1 MATDFGPFVLG
12 GNVFGWT
19 VQRDDAFQLLDAFV
33 ERGGKAIDTADVYS
47 VWAPGA
53 TGGDS
58 EKILGEWLAR
68 GPRERVQI
76 HTKVAKW
83 PAHPGLSAA
92 NIRAAVEG
100 SLKRLGTDYIDLY
113 YAHED
118 DQKVPQEE
126 YIKAFDELVKAGKVR
141 QLGASNFTAERLE
154 SALRLSRSAGLA
166 SFEVSQDYYNLL
178 DRAYE
183 NTLLPLHAREGIV
196 ELPYFSLASGFLTGK
211 YRPGKKVASSRA
223 GAALKHLEKPHAVPL
238 LEALDEIAAA
248 HGGSV
253 TAVSLAWL
261 RAQPTVGAPIASA
274 RTLDQLTTLF
284 ESAALT
290 LSGDEI
296 GALAN
301 ITKPQ
306 R

>member
-1 MATDFGPFVLG
+1 MTTDFGPFVLG

-19 VQRDDAFQLLDAFV
+19 VQRDAAFRLLDAFV

-68 GPRERVQI
+68 GPRSRVQI

-92 NIRAAVEG
+92 NIQAAVEG
-100 SLKRLGTDYIDLY
+100 SLKRLKTDYIDLY

-126 YIKAFDELVKAGKVR
+126 YVQAFDALVKAGKVR
-141 QLGASNFTAERLE
+141 ALGASNFTAERLS
-154 SALRLSRSAGLA
+154 SALSIARKQGLA
-166 SFEVSQDYYNLL
+166 SFQVSQDHYNLVERGFERSL
-178 DRAYE
+178 QPVLE
-183 NTLLPLHAREGIV
+183 REGLV
-196 ELPYFSLASGFLTGK
+196 ELPYWSLASGFLTGK
-211 YRPGKKVASSRA
+211 YRPGKKVESSRA
-223 GAALKHLEKPHAVPL
+223 GAAQKQLDRPHAAPL
-238 LEALDEIAAA
+238 LKALDEIAAE
-248 HGGSV
+248 HQVSV

-261 RAQPTVGAPIASA
+261 RAQRTVAAPIASA
-274 RTLDQLTTLF
+274 RTEEQLGDLFQSANLQLT
-284 ESAALT
+284 
-290 LSGDEI
+290 GDEL
-296 GALAN
+296 GTLAD
-301 ITKPQ
+301 ITAP
-306 R
+306 

>member
-1 MATDFGPFVLG
+1 MTHDFGPFVLG

-19 VQRDDAFQLLDAFV
+19 VQRDDAFRLLDTFV

-68 GPRERVQI
+68 GARSRVQI

-83 PAHPGLSAA
+83 SAHPGLSAA
-92 NIRAAVEG
+92 NIQAAVDG
-100 SLKRLGTDYIDLY
+100 SLKRLKTDYIDLY

-126 YIKAFDELVKAGKVR
+126 YVKAFDGLVKAGKVR
-141 QLGASNFTAERLE
+141 KLGASNFTPERLS
-154 SALRLSRSAGLA
+154 SALHVARSTGLA
-166 SFEVSQDYYNLL
+166 QFEVSQDYYNLI
-178 DRAYE
+178 DRDFE
-183 NTLLPLHAREGIV
+183 RTLQPVLATEGMV
-196 ELPYFSLASGFLTGK
+196 ELPFWSLASGFLTGK
-211 YRPGKKVASSRA
+211 YRPGKKVDSSRA
-223 GAALKHLEKPHAVPL
+223 GAAQKHLEKPQAAPL
-238 LEALDEIAAA
+238 LAALDEIAAA
-248 HGGSV
+248 HSVSV

-274 RTLDQLTTLF
+274 RTLEQLADLFQSATLM
-284 ESAALT
+284 
-290 LSGDEI
+290 LSGDEL
-296 GALAN
+296 GRLAS
-301 ITKPQ
+301 ITMP

>member
-1 MATDFGPFVLG
+1 GPFVLG

-19 VQRDDAFQLLDAFV
+19 VQRDEAFRLLDAFV

-68 GPRERVQI
+68 GPRSRAQI

-92 NIRAAVEG
+92 NIQAAVEG
-100 SLKRLGTDYIDLY
+100 SLKRLKTDYIDLY

-126 YIKAFDELVKAGKVR
+126 YVRAFDALVKAGKVR
-141 QLGASNFTAERLE
+141 TLGASNFTAERLT
-154 SALRLSRSAGLA
+154 SALSIARSQGLA
-166 SFEVSQDYYNLL
+166 SFQVSQDHYNLVERGFERSL
-178 DRAYE
+178 QPVLE
-183 NTLLPLHAREGIV
+183 REGLV

-211 YRPGKKVASSRA
+211 YRPGKKVDSSRA
-223 GAALKHLEKPHAVPL
+223 GGAQKLLDRPRAAPL
-238 LEALDEIAAA
+238 LKALDEIAAG
-248 HGGSV
+248 HKVSV

-261 RAQPTVGAPIASA
+261 KGQRSVAAPVASA
-274 RTLDQLTTLF
+274 RTIEQLSDLF
-284 ESAALT
+284 ESATLRLT
-290 LSGDEI
+290 GDEL
-296 GALAN
+296 GALAD
-301 ITKPQ
+301 ITAP
-306 R
+306 

>member
-1 MATDFGPFVLG
+1 MTTDFGPFVLG

-19 VQRDDAFQLLDAFV
+19 VQRDEAFRLLDAFV

-68 GPRERVQI
+68 GPRSRAQI

-92 NIRAAVEG
+92 NIQAAVEG
-100 SLKRLGTDYIDLY
+100 SLKRLKTDYIDLY

-126 YIKAFDELVKAGKVR
+126 YVRAFDALVKAGKVR
-141 QLGASNFTAERLE
+141 TLGASNFTAERLT
-154 SALRLSRSAGLA
+154 SALSIARSQGLA
-166 SFEVSQDYYNLL
+166 SFQVSQDHYNLVERGFERSL
-178 DRAYE
+178 QPVLE
-183 NTLLPLHAREGIV
+183 REGLV

-211 YRPGKKVASSRA
+211 YRPGKKVDSSRA
-223 GAALKHLEKPHAVPL
+223 GGAQKLLDMPRAEPL
-238 LEALDEIAAA
+238 LKALDEIAAG
-248 HGGSV
+248 HTVSV

-261 RAQPTVGAPIASA
+261 KGQRSVAAPVASA
-274 RTLDQLTTLF
+274 RTIEQLSDLF
-284 ESAALT
+284 ESATLRLT
-290 LSGDEI
+290 GDEL
-296 GALAN
+296 GALAD
-301 ITKPQ
+301 ITAP
-306 R
+306 